1 MNRSTE
7 SEIVS
12 WLKEYAEPVEDTEG
26 NLMYAAAVWLRDDT
40 YLPCVLFQNTHI
52 QLDRL
57 RGIPASGKGRG
68 LFSKGKNVDDSYLIR
83 NFLQNDNRIY
93 PETIQRLERSL
104 FAFPDVLRD
113 QIEVRVNSG
122 VLPSWFSAKM
132 KDGTYLGFE
141 TTYEAVFYDLPDGYS
156 ADDILEIQN
165 NTFVSESGIPESVTA
180 AFAYGEKTIAL
191 YSPRIFFNCFLS
203 EL

>member
-1 MNRSTE
+1 MNRTIE
-7 SEIVS
+7 SEIIR
-12 WLKEYAEPVEDTEG
+12 WLQEYGEPVEDTEG
-26 NLMYAAAVWLRDDT
+26 NLMFAAAVWLRDDT

-52 QLDRL
+52 QLERL
-57 RGIPASGKGRG
+57 RGIPRSGMG
-68 LFSKGKNVDDSYLIR
+68 LFTKRQRIEDSNLIR
-83 NFLQNDNRIY
+83 KFLQNDNRIY
-93 PETIQRLERSL
+93 PEAIQRLERSL

-141 TTYEAVFYDLPDGYS
+141 TIYEAVFYDLPDGYS